1 MRIPYS
7 WLVKVKNEGGT
18 FVCLT
23 FVRGPPAPDSSGQHS
38 TVNAIRAIRVIF
50 LIKIFNLWRIHLSYT
65 NYAAKEINF
74 KIAYYGPGL
83 AGKSTNLKYIYDQTS
98 QEAKGKMISLAT
110 QVDQTLFFDFLPTG
124 LATVRG
130 FTVRVHLYT
139 VPGVVEYDSSRKDIL
154 KNADGVVFV
163 ADSAPES
170 AAANEESFQNLIQNL
185 SDVGSSLSRMP
196 LVFQYNKRDVPGA
209 IGVDGLRASLN
220 TNNVPD
226 FESVATTG
234 KGVFETLKAVV
245 KLAVAKK

>member
-1 MRIPYS
+1 M
-7 WLVKVKNEGGT
+7 
-18 FVCLT
+18 
-23 FVRGPPAPDSSGQHS
+23 
-38 TVNAIRAIRVIF
+38 
-50 LIKIFNLWRIHLSYT
+50 SYT

-83 AGKSTNLKYIYDQTS
+83 AGKSTNLKCIFDQTS
-98 QEAKGKMISLAT
+98 PDAKSKMISLVT
-110 QVDQTLFFDFLPTG
+110 EVDQTLFFDFLPTG

-139 VPGVVEYDSSRKDIL
+139 VPGVVQYDSSRKEVL

-170 AAANEESFQNLIQNL
+170 AAANEESLRNLIQNL
-185 SDVGSSLSRMP
+185 TDVGASLSRVP
-196 LVFQYNKRDVPGA
+196 FVIQYNKRDVPGA
-209 IGVDGLRASLN
+209 IAVDGLRASLN

-226 FESVATTG
+226 FEAVATTG

-245 KLAVAKK
+245 KLTVAKK